1 MKNVFHF
8 TLKALLVFKI
18 FKFLFCLLGHG
29 EKRPDYRKIMLIS
42 KFMTSQPGQQTIAI
56 HILTNISRSKGNQA
70 IIFGQLTERNMRN
83 IFFEK
88 SYTKCDGDTIP
99 RLFPKK
105 SKLSI
110 SRDQYSKA
118 SYSLLLWYTKL
129 TSIRT

>member
-29 EKRPDYRKIMLIS
+29 EKRPDYGKIMLIS

-70 IIFGQLTERNMRN
+70 IKFGWLIEYNRKN
-83 IFFEK
+83 IFLK
-88 SYTKCDGDTIP
+88 NPYTKCGGNYSQS
-99 RLFPKK
+99 LF
-105 SKLSI
+105 
-110 SRDQYSKA
+110 
-118 SYSLLLWYTKL
+118 
-129 TSIRT
+129 